1 MNCLEAEDLGDM
13 VEAGLLVISSPLVRK
28 RGFSKVAVALVVNE
42 QKASLA

>member
-28 RGFSKVAVALVVNE
+28 KEGLFKGGCGSGS
-42 QKASLA
+42 Q